1 MTSLRT
7 VVQDCLGKGET
18 GESISV
24 REDVLGVYGDDN
36 PRARSVVERLD
47 RIQTQPFVRIALV
60 TVRPTSSP
68 AEQNANLQRDLD
80 TANAIYQ
87 SECGVWVY
95 PVGSRVVSTDFL
107 GETVQLDQDD
117 CFGSGHSVSDDEDA
131 LFDLGRDMGA
141 EIVGYY
147 INSDV
152 AGFRG
157 CAAHPKHR
165 LGFWVGSSATQW
177 TFTHELT
184 HLVGRNKHRTND
196 TNNLMFTNTGAIQNL
211 PPDLTDNQCE
221 RIQDDKRTE
230 SC

>member
-7 VVQDCLGKGET
+7 VVQDCLDKGKT
-18 GESISV
+18 GEPVSV

-36 PRARSVVERLD
+36 PQARSVVERLD
-47 RIQTQPFVRIALV
+47 LIQTQPFIRIALV
-60 TVRPTSSP
+60 TVRSTGSP

-80 TANAIYQ
+80 SANTVYQ
-87 SECGVWVY
+87 NECGVWVY

-117 CFGSGHSVSDDEDA
+117 CFGSGHSVSDEEDA

-147 INSDV
+147 INSDIG
-152 AGFRG
+152 GFRG
-157 CAAHPKHR
+157 CAAHPKNR

-177 TFTHELT
+177 TFIHELT
-184 HLVGRNKHRTND
+184 HIIGNNQHRQND
-196 TNNLMFTNTGAIQNL
+196 MNNLMFTNTGAIQNP

-221 RIQDDKRTE
+221 RIQDDKHME
-230 SC
+230 GC